1 MDMDLGQGQART
13 LEEYSALSVLSIS
26 AVEFYKDTLRYLDE
40 GTFGAVIA
48 SLLDAYEDD
57 HPEAN
62 IEGLMMSVLEL
73 RDFVKSLI
81 DKKLGE
87 NKE

>member
-13 LEEYSALSVLSIS
+13 LEEYSALSVLCVS
-26 AVEFYKDTLRYLDE
+26 AEEFYHDTLRYLDE

-57 HPEAN
+57 HPEAD

-73 RDFVKSLI
+73 RDFVKSFI

-87 NKE
+87 NKG

>member
-26 AVEFYKDTLRYLDE
+26 AVEFYHDTLRYLDE

-57 HPEAN
+57 HPEAD
-62 IEGLMMSVLEL
+62 IEGLMISVLEL
-73 RDFVKSLI
+73 RDFVKSFI

-87 NKE
+87 DKE